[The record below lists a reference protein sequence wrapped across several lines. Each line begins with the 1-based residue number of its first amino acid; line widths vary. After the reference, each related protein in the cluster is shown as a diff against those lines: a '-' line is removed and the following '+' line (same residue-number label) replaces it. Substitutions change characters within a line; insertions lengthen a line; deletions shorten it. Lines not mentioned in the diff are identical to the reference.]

1 MFLQRAMPKEQRL
14 YESIQHKASGV
25 ERETPKGSD
34 ESRSPS
40 DLAANKRAG
49 EGNSL
54 LSSRRRDT
62 SLFKA
67 VRIESVV
74 RDEGAHKKLNF
85 KTCKLTKRG
94 GEAVSA
100 S

>member
-1 MFLQRAMPKEQRL
+1 M
-14 YESIQHKASGV
+14 YESVQHKASGV

-34 ESRSPS
+34 GSRSPS
-40 DLAANKRAG
+40 DLAANKRAS

-54 LSSRRRDT
+54 LSGRRRDT

-67 VRIESVV
+67 ARIKSVV

-85 KTCKLTKRG
+85 KTRKLTK
-94 GEAVSA
+94 
-100 S
+100 

>member
-1 MFLQRAMPKEQRL
+1 M
-14 YESIQHKASGV
+14 YESVQHKASGV

-34 ESRSPS
+34 SSRSPS
-40 DLAANKRAG
+40 DLAANKRAS

-54 LSSRRRDT
+54 LSGRRRDT

-67 VRIESVV
+67 ARIKSVV

-85 KTCKLTKRG
+85 KTRKLTK
-94 GEAVSA
+94 
-100 S
+100 